1 MEDKAMVGREVVQRE
16 TGEGEVVVV
25 HLVQVELVLGSQ
37 HKAEM

>member
-1 MEDKAMVGREVVQRE
+1 MEDKAMVGREVVLVE

-25 HLVQVELVLGSQ
+25 HLVHVELVLGSQ